1 MPRRL
6 LVLCPNAI
14 GERMRGLGIR
24 YTELA
29 RALGGGDLDVTLA
42 APAIDGDPPAGV
54 DCTTWPLDGVRALRA
69 LLARA
74 DAVLAPPC
82 PPHVM
87 RELRRCGARVAID
100 LYDPVPLEVLERT
113 AADRPA
119 LRVTHATTATD
130 QLGDALRT
138 GDFFICASERQR
150 DLWIGALLA
159 AGRITPRAYD
169 RDPALR
175 ALVDVVPFGVP
186 AQPPAAGAGAG
197 DPIRA
202 RFEVVEAA
210 DRVLLWNGGLWAWLD
225 APAAI
230 RAVARVRANG
240 IPARLVFMG
249 ASTAGGA
256 GAAFSEARA
265 VVAAEGL
272 GDAVLFNDVWVDYEQ
287 RGGWLLAAD
296 AVVSTHRDHLETRFA
311 FRTRLLDCFWA
322 GVPAVVTGGDE
333 LAARI
338 AAEDLGAVAA
348 PGDVGALAAGIERV
362 LERGREAYA
371 PRLRAAA
378 EAYAWPR
385 VVAPLRAFAIGEG
398 GGAAGPGVLA
408 GTAARPLRRTAQ
420 RATRLARLARGR

>member
-1 MPRRL
+1 MSVL
-6 LVLCPNAI
+6 LLCPNPV

-29 RALGGGDLDVTLA
+29 RALQGAGLRVTLA
-42 APAIDGDPPAGV
+42 APAIEGGAAPDV
-54 DCTTWPLDGVRALRA
+54 TTRTWGLDGVRPLRA
-69 LLARA
+69 LLEGFA
-74 DAVLAPPC
+74 AVLAPPG

-87 RELRRCGARVAID
+87 RELRRSGTRVAID
-100 LYDPVPLEVLERT
+100 LYDPVPLEVLERH

-150 DLWIGALLA
+150 DLWIGALLG
-159 AGRITPRAYD
+159 AGRVTPRAYD

-186 AQPPAAGAGAG
+186 ARPPVAVGA

-202 RFEVVEAA
+202 RFDAIAA
-210 DRVLLWNGGLWAWLD
+210 DDRVLLWNGGLWAWLD
-225 APAAI
+225 APSAI
-230 RAVARVRANG
+230 RALARVRGGGVA
-240 IPARLVFMG
+240 ARLVFMG

-256 GAAFSEARA
+256 GTALAEAQA
-265 VVAAEGL
+265 VVASEGL

-287 RGGWLLAAD
+287 RAGWLLAAD

-322 GVPAVVTGGDE
+322 GVPAVVTCGDE

-348 PGDVGALAAGIERV
+348 PGDVEALASGMERV
-362 LERGREAYA
+362 LERGRAAYA
-371 PRLRAAA
+371 PGLRAAA
-378 EAYAWPR
+378 DAYAWPR
-385 VVAPLRAFAIGEG
+385 VVEPLVAFLAEG
-398 GGAAGPGVLA
+398 DEDGRPGLLA
-408 GTAARPLRRTAQ
+408 SRVARPLRRVAQ
-420 RATRLARLARGR
+420 RATRLARVARGR

>member
-29 RALGGGDLDVTLA
+29 RALADVGLDVTLA
-42 APAIDGDPPAGV
+42 APAIEGAAPAGV
-54 DCTTWPLDGVRALRA
+54 RCTTWELDGVRALRT
-69 LLARA
+69 LLAGA
-74 DAVLAPPC
+74 DAVLTPPG

-87 RELRRCGARVAID
+87 RELRRSGARIAID
-100 LYDPVPLEVLERT
+100 LYDPVPLEVLERH

-130 QLGDALRT
+130 QLNDALRS
-138 GDFFICASERQR
+138 GDFFLCASERQR

-159 AGRITPRAYD
+159 AGRVTPRAYD
-169 RDPALR
+169 RDRGLR

-186 AQPPAAGAGAG
+186 AQPPAAAGA

-202 RFEVVEAA
+202 RFDAIA
-210 DRVLLWNGGLWAWLD
+210 DDDRVLLWNGGLWAWLD
-225 APAAI
+225 APSAI
-230 RAVARVRANG
+230 RALARVRERG
-240 IPARLVFMG
+240 VPARLVFMG

-256 GAAFSEARA
+256 GAALAEAQA
-265 VVAAEGL
+265 VAASEGL
-272 GDAVLFNDVWVDYEQ
+272 GDAVLFNDAWVDYEQ
-287 RGGWLLAAD
+287 RAGWLLAAD

-348 PGDVGALAAGIERV
+348 PGDVDGLAAGIERV
-362 LERGREAYA
+362 LDRGREAYA
-371 PRLRAAA
+371 PGLRVAAD
-378 EAYAWPR
+378 AYAWPR
-385 VVAPLRAFAIGEG
+385 VVAPLVAFCVDGEEG
-398 GGAAGPGVLA
+398 GRPGLLA
-408 GTAARPLRRTAQ
+408 SGAARPLRRVAQ
-420 RATRLARLARGR
+420 RATRLARVARGR